1 MVETGIHKEIL
12 LVDDDP
18 DYLNLTQKRLEAS
31 GYRVTC
37 AQNGGEALKLLEE
50 ADRPDLII
58 MDVDMPERN
67 GLATLIQ
74 LNIKRMRRR
83 LSKTDPRVRS
93 KVPVIVATGLQGE
106 KIRDILMTQEV
117 NDFIQKPYNSQE
129 LIEKI
134 RTLIG

>member
-1 MVETGIHKEIL
+1 MAEMGIQKEIL

-18 DYLNLTQKRLEAS
+18 DYLSLTQKRLEAS
-31 GYRVTC
+31 GYRVIC
-37 AQNGGEALKLLEE
+37 AQNGGEALRRLEE
-50 ADRPDLII
+50 ADQPDLII

-83 LSKTDPRVRS
+83 LSRTSSSLGS

-106 KIRDILMTQEV
+106 SIRGILMTQEV
-117 NDFIQKPYNSQE
+117 NDFIQKPYNAQE

-134 RTLIG
+134 KTLIG